1 MNSKSVQLLL
11 ALGLVTTLGA
21 CGGGG
26 GDTPADSGTTG
37 ETTEQAAPDGA
48 ASPEAPAS
56 PDGAAS
62 PEGGEGGEG

>member
-1 MNSKSVQLLL
+1 MNFKAVQLLI
-11 ALGLVTTLGA
+11 ALGLMTTLGA

-26 GDTPADSGTTG
+26 EKPADSGTTG

-56 PDGAAS
+56 PN
-62 PEGGEGGEG
+62 